1 MPGTV
6 LDTGEPTNK
15 QTKQTKISIFMEP
28 TFRGGET
35 INKVCKSNMWYVG
48 WKSLNYRRKIQGRGD
63 LKAVRT

>member
-1 MPGTV
+1 
-6 LDTGEPTNK
+6 
-15 QTKQTKISIFMEP
+15 MEP